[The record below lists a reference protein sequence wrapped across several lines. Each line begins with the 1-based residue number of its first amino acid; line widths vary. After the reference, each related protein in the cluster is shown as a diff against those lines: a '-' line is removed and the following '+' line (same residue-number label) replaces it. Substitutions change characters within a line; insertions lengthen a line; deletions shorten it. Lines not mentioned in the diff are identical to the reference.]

1 VDRSNYRRR
10 SRSPD
15 VGGGGGGRRNRDRSR
30 SRSRS
35 PRRDQ
40 GRREDRRRDER
51 RDSRRGNER
60 RRGGEQENG
69 SSIAYSLSIL
79 AEAQLASKKRD
90 DSRKSML
97 GRMSDEQADLFRLL
111 SAKGW
116 SDDNPKINSFT
127 RKLVADKELNKAIDV
142 IASELRKWPGQVST
156 KQLAMF
162 LAKGYA
168 APDIHFCPGGFT
180 TFMFRPKSAAFHRNP
195 EEERNAIRAMFGDT
209 KLDDEAVKY
218 FAKQD
223 FFLAE
228 TLADLEEQ
236 LRTTLDFLILL
247 TRRGSIALEGYEFGL
262 KFINENRQVFQ
273 LAIAT
278 KSNFCAKFAFVL
290 DGVFQGFL
298 NKLGQ
303 FHGKRNAISQ
313 AGRTLRGFQTE
324 AILRTMGGFTWG
336 SIPDLCMPAGLTE
349 RPEAQDDRRGNQATP
364 KAAAKPAVAVKQE
377 WWATNPSPESSWQI
391 PAGKTYNDIFNGRDP
406 ILKKNLAG
414 WPELKHHSQGRKK
427 PLCIRY
433 QSVGKCAAT
442 CTLSHQ
448 PPNQMPPSAKLA
460 TAKRFAEVYAS

>member
-1 VDRSNYRRR
+1 M
-10 SRSPD
+10 
-15 VGGGGGGRRNRDRSR
+15 
-30 SRSRS
+30 
-35 PRRDQ
+35 
-40 GRREDRRRDER
+40 ELC
-51 RDSRRGNER
+51 
-60 RRGGEQENG
+60 
-69 SSIAYSLSIL
+69 YSLSVL
-79 AEAQLASKKRD
+79 ADAHLATKKRD

-111 SAKGW
+111 SAKSW
-116 SDDNPKINSFT
+116 SDDNPKINPFT
-127 RKLVADKELNKAIDV
+127 KKLVADKELNKAIDV
-142 IASELRKWPGQVST
+142 IALELRKWPGQVST

-223 FFLAE
+223 FFLAD

-247 TRRGSIALEGYEFGL
+247 TREGSIALEGYEYGL

-273 LAIAT
+273 VAIAT
-278 KSNFCAKFAFVL
+278 RSSFCVKFAFVL

-298 NKLGQ
+298 NKLGH
-303 FHGKRNAISQ
+303 FHGRANAISQ
-313 AGRTLRGFQTE
+313 AGKTLRGFQKE
-324 AILRTMGGFTWG
+324 AIIQTMGGFAWG
-336 SIPDLCMPAGLTE
+336 SIPDLCMPAGLNE
-349 RPEAQDDRRGNQATP
+349 RPETRDDRRDNPATP
-364 KAAAKPAVAVKQE
+364 KPVAKPGAVVKHE
-377 WWATNPSPESSWQI
+377 WWATNPSPEALWQI
-391 PAGKTYNDIFNGRDP
+391 PGGKTYNDIFNGRDP
-406 ILKKNLAG
+406 ALKKNLAG
-414 WPELKHHSQGRKK
+414 WPDTKHHSQGRRK

-433 QSVGKCAAT
+433 QALGKCIAT
-442 CTLSHQ
+442 CMLSHQ
-448 PPNQMPPSAKLA
+448 PPNQMPQGVKAA